1 MTYSTFTVAAIN
13 LALLPLNKLAKE
25 YYNLP
30 NPPWRQLEIFNIIIP
45 ANYVEWMMSATSLGV
60 AALMTLLFRL
70 DRISAALAILLIVIV
85 CAFAV
90 GSIVYFEPSSR
101 LLVTYTQSTSVAVL
115 IFTISLFLQ
124 FFLIRCLWMLVMVVR
139 NEQQNYVAESQPRG
153 FPRAFRLFLLP
164 VYFSR
169 LPHLRKIVVAVF
181 SLLTIYFF
189 ARTVAGWTNLPMGAA
204 VQTESTIV
212 GAVNGCLHSA
222 QSPTT
227 SSSCMQ
233 VNDLLRSNI
242 IITLLAINLAGP
254 LFFLALARLCRLIQ
268 ELASRTNIEVA
279 TKRDDRAPVVYLRPF
294 GMETE
299 KVKGTRRDPLDWLF
313 DVTDR
318 KQRLD
323 QIVLD
328 EMTAVGPVIGL
339 GNPRDTWQPTGIAR
353 EYAPD
358 GAWKDRIASII
369 SRAKRI
375 VLTIADTPHML
386 FEIEE
391 IARLQRA
398 GDTLFL
404 LPPGL
409 PPGKAEEMISS
420 IQQKLGGVAAPPI
433 HATDEGA
440 SPLAFWFTGP
450 GDAFLCVSKSFSSD
464 AYRASIRAF
473 ENLRT
478 SAAVHQ

>member
-1 MTYSTFTVAAIN
+1 MTYSTFTAVTIN
-13 LALLPLNKLAKE
+13 LALLPLNKLTRE
-25 YYNLP
+25 HLHLP
-30 NPPWRQLEIFNIIIP
+30 SLTWRQLEILNIVIP
-45 ANYVEWMMSATSLGV
+45 PNYVEWMMALASLGLS
-60 AALMTLLFRL
+60 ALMTLLFRL
-70 DRISAALAILLIVIV
+70 DRISVALSIALIVIL
-85 CAFAV
+85 CTLIV
-90 GSIVYFEPSSR
+90 GSIVSFEPSSD
-101 LLVTYTQSTSVAVL
+101 LLIKYTQSTSIAVL

-124 FFLIRCLWMLVMVVR
+124 FFVIRCLWTLVKAAR
-139 NEQQNYVAESQPRG
+139 DQQQIFISETQPRK
-153 FPRAFRLFLLP
+153 FSRVFRLFLLP

-169 LPHLRKIVVAVF
+169 LPHLRKIIVAIF
-181 SLLTIYFF
+181 SLLTVYFF
-189 ARTVAGWTNLPMGAA
+189 SQTITRWTTLPALAA
-204 VQTESTIV
+204 PSTEATIV
-212 GAVNGCLHSA
+212 GAVNGCLLSTPSEA
-222 QSPTT
+222 SLCIQI
-227 SSSCMQ
+227 
-233 VNDLLRSNI
+233 NDFLRSNI
-242 IITLLAINLAGP
+242 VASLLAINLTGP
-254 LFFLALARLCRLIQ
+254 LIFLALARLCRLIQ

-358 GAWKDRIASII
+358 GVWKDRIASII

-375 VLTIADTPHML
+375 VLTIADTPHMV

-420 IQQKLGGVAAPPI
+420 IQQKLGGAAAPPI

-450 GDAFLCVSKSFSSD
+450 ADTYLCVSKSFSSD

-478 SAAVHQ
+478 SAAVYR

>member
-1 MTYSTFTVAAIN
+1 MC
-13 LALLPLNKLAKE
+13 K
-25 YYNLP
+25 
-30 NPPWRQLEIFNIIIP
+30 
-45 ANYVEWMMSATSLGV
+45 
-60 AALMTLLFRL
+60 
-70 DRISAALAILLIVIV
+70 
-85 CAFAV
+85 
-90 GSIVYFEPSSR
+90 
-101 LLVTYTQSTSVAVL
+101 
-115 IFTISLFLQ
+115 
-124 FFLIRCLWMLVMVVR
+124 
-139 NEQQNYVAESQPRG
+139 
-153 FPRAFRLFLLP
+153 
-164 VYFSR
+164 
-169 LPHLRKIVVAVF
+169 
-181 SLLTIYFF
+181 
-189 ARTVAGWTNLPMGAA
+189 
-204 VQTESTIV
+204 
-212 GAVNGCLHSA
+212 
-222 QSPTT
+222 
-227 SSSCMQ
+227 Q
-233 VNDLLRSNI
+233 VNDFLRSNI
-242 IITLLAINLAGP
+242 VASLLVINLAGP
-254 LFFLALARLCRLIQ
+254 LIFLALARLCRLIQ

-294 GMETE
+294 GMEAE

-358 GAWKDRIASII
+358 AAWKDRIASII

-375 VLTIADTPHML
+375 VLTIADTPHMV

-420 IQQKLGGVAAPPI
+420 IQQKLGGVAVPPI
-433 HATDEGA
+433 HATDEGT
-440 SPLAFWFTGP
+440 SPIAFWFTGP
-450 GDAFLCVSKSFSSD
+450 EDAYLCVSKSFSSD